1 MAKKDKKAEESV
13 EEVVEE
19 VVEEKKE
26 NLEYEVRREPSGKLV
41 HVYKDG
47 TVATAHE

>member
-1 MAKKDKKAEESV
+1 MAKKDTKKV

-19 VVEEKKE
+19 VVEKKKE
-26 NLEYEVRREPSGKLV
+26 KLEYEVRREPNGKLV

-47 TVATAHE
+47 TVKTAHE